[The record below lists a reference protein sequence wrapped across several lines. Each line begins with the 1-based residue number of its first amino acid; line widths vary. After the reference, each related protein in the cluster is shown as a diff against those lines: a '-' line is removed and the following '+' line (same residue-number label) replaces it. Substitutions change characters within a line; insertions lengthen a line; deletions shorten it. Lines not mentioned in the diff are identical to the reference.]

1 MPTVEGLTPAIMWYT
16 LYGFFAVC
24 LLFLIGFRVYD
35 AIHTLAE
42 RRRQRRESE
51 KPDFADKVSKQVI
64 KDLGPRLEKIESDLA
79 KDKKRL
85 ETHETLISGMQ
96 SGQKEIHDGL
106 SAIAKFMLVIS
117 NYGNLGDNEK
127 VKEAST
133 ELQKFLAEKI

>member
-1 MPTVEGLTPAIMWYT
+1 MPTVEGFTPAIAWYT

-24 LLFLIGFRVYD
+24 LLFLIGYRVYD

-42 RRRQRRESE
+42 RRRQKKDSE
-51 KPDFADKVSKQVI
+51 KPDFADKVSKKVI
-64 KDLGPRLEKIESDLA
+64 NDLGPRLEKIESDLS

-85 ETHETLISGMQ
+85 ETHETLITNMQ
-96 SGQKEIHDGL
+96 SGHKEIHDGL

-133 ELQKFLAEKI
+133 ELQKFLAEKL